1 MLKLL
6 GSLLIAAASI
16 GFAFSIR
23 RELAAHLRLLYE
35 IRRLFVDLFN
45 EARYSMQPVEILLG
59 SFLKPA
65 DVRLKGICEEIGERL
80 SEKNAGTGEAVFRE
94 VFEAHRRELFLS
106 EEEMEVL
113 KIAGTAF
120 FGKSMEENS
129 KNLSLVLERLD
140 FIIENA
146 RKEQKEKQK
155 VYQTVSVMCGLM
167 LIILLI

>member
-6 GSLLIAAASI
+6 GSILIAAASI

-23 RELAAHLRLLYE
+23 RELTAHLSLLYE
-35 IRRLFVDLFN
+35 IRRLFVDLSN
-45 EARYSMQPVEILLG
+45 EAGYSMQPVEILLG

-65 DVRLKGICEEIGERL
+65 DDRLKRICEEIEDRL
-80 SEKNAGTGEAVFRE
+80 AKKNAGTGEAVFCE
-94 VFEAHRRELFLS
+94 VFEAHRRELGLN
-106 EEEMEVL
+106 EEEIEIL
-113 KIAGTAF
+113 KNAGNAF
-120 FGKSMEENS
+120 FGKSMEENR

-140 FIIENA
+140 FIIENT